1 MIYKAL
7 VVTTTAIVTVSGVW
21 SGLARSA
28 DGDNSAGAS
37 DASQLDEV
45 IVTARKRPE
54 SVLKVPVVESVLSA
68 ETLEQTHVTDIR
80 GVSDQVP
87 GLRLG
92 GSVLTVGTQVA
103 LRGVGTSSLDA
114 GVDQSVSLNIDGMQ
128 FSQGSTFNV
137 GLFDMQQLEVLKGPQ
152 ALFFG
157 KNSPGGVISIR
168 TADPGPKPEIIVNG
182 SYEFEARERRGELI
196 LSGPVTDTLGVRL
209 AGMVSGDDG
218 YFYDDATAL
227 PGTGAKT
234 PEHRYDINHD
244 WILRGTVVWK
254 PIGDF
259 SARLK
264 LNNSTAKVIG
274 GGETLGSCPDGN
286 GAVAPFPPFINPKD
300 PCKFQRTFYLV
311 DVDPAAF
318 PGVANNGEPFLKTQ
332 SDFGTLEMTYDLA
345 PSISLNSTTGYSRTK
360 VDGFINGTDAGYA
373 GTPLIADNDFLRH
386 DFTQEVRLESDF
398 QDSPLNF
405 LAGGFYQKAR
415 MRNRVFV
422 GGNTALGLPATLV
435 AGIND
440 IDIESYS
447 FFGQGRWRPISKL
460 EIALG
465 ARWTDEK
472 RHDDAYSLASID
484 AAPVPTTIAKPDLH
498 SDNWSPE
505 LSITYTPTDDLTAFF
520 ALKQGFKSGSYIITI
535 PATPGQDNSFGD
547 ERVRGGEIG
556 LKSRLLDRALS
567 INAAFYDYKYKGLQV
582 GANTVAQD
590 GIPTIRTIN
599 AASAKVY
606 GVDFDMT
613 YRPPQIAHLSARAGV
628 NWNHA
633 RFEDFENAQCSGGET
648 IADGCNL
655 LKNPATGLYNAQNL
669 SGFPLPKAADWQV
682 NGGIIYEVPLS
693 HAMHLNLG
701 PTGEYTTRY
710 LTDLGNRS
718 DYFQPAFFKI
728 GANLTLQSDNEAW
741 SVALI
746 GNNLNNKFT
755 SGNCVNFTAATGSV
769 LLPPLTGA
777 ATRNAAGVDELGCT
791 VDPGREIFLR
801 LSWRPLAK

>member
-1 MIYKAL
+1 MKTLSACL
-7 VVTTTAIVTVSGVW
+7 VTTLFASCW
-21 SGLARSA
+21 SMPTRAQSTDGAKAA
-28 DGDNSAGAS
+28 DTN
-37 DASQLDEV
+37 QLDEV

-54 SVLKVPVVESVLSA
+54 SVLNVPIVETVLSA
-68 ETLEQTHVTDIR
+68 ETLERTHVTDIQ
-80 GVSDQVP
+80 GVADQVP

-168 TADPGPKPEIIVNG
+168 TADPGSKAEIIVNG
-182 SYEFEARERRGELI
+182 SYELESRERRGELI
-196 LSGPVTDTLGVRL
+196 LSGPVTDTLGVRV
-209 AGMVSGDDG
+209 AGMVSGDSG

-227 PGTGAKT
+227 PDTGAKT
-234 PEHRYDINHD
+234 PDHRYDINHD

-254 PIGDF
+254 PVDAF
-259 SARLK
+259 QARLK

-274 GGETLGSCPDGN
+274 GGETLGSCPDGT
-286 GAVAPFPPFINPKD
+286 GAVGPFPPFINPKD

-318 PGVANNGEPFLKTQ
+318 PGIPNNGEPFLKTQ
-332 SDFGTLEMTYDLA
+332 SDFGTLELKYDLA
-345 PSISLNSTTGYSRTK
+345 PDISLNSTTGYSRTK

-373 GTPLIADNDFLRH
+373 GPPLIADNDFLRH
-386 DFTQEVRLESDF
+386 DFTQEIRLESDF
-398 QDSPLNF
+398 QNSPLNF

-422 GGNTALGLPATLV
+422 GGNTALGLPATLI

-440 IDIESYS
+440 IGIESFS
-447 FFGQGRWRPISKL
+447 FFGQGRWKPVSRL
-460 EIALG
+460 ELALG

-472 RHDDAYSLASID
+472 RHDNAYSLTSID
-484 AAPVPTTIAKPDLH
+484 AAPVPTAIARPDLN

-505 LSITYTPTDDLTAFF
+505 LTITYTATEDLTAFF
-520 ALKQGFKSGSYIITI
+520 ALKQGFKSGSYIITV
-535 PATPGQDNSFGD
+535 PANPGQDNSFGD

-556 LKSRLLDRALS
+556 IKSRLLSHALS
-567 INAAFYDYKYKGLQV
+567 VNAAFYDYKYKGLQV
-582 GANTVAQD
+582 GANEVASD
-590 GIPTIRTIN
+590 GIPVERTIN

-606 GVDFDMT
+606 GVDFDMA
-613 YRPPQIAHLSARAGV
+613 YRPPQLQGLSARLGV

-633 RFEDFENAQCSGGET
+633 RFDSFENAQCSGGET
-648 IADGCNL
+648 IADGCNRL
-655 LKNPATGLYNAQNL
+655 LNPVTGNFSAQDL
-669 SGFPLPKAADWQV
+669 SGLPLPKAADWQLD
-682 NGGIIYEVPLS
+682 GGIDYQVALG
-693 HAMHLNLG
+693 HAMHLNIG

-718 DYFQPAFFKI
+718 DYYQPAFFKL
-728 GANLTLQSDNEAW
+728 GANITLQSDDETW

-746 GNNLNNKFT
+746 GTNLTDRYT
-755 SGNCVNFTAATGSV
+755 SGNCVNFSAATGSV

-777 ATRNAAGVDELGCT
+777 ATRNIAGVDELGCT
-791 VDPGREIFLR
+791 VELGRQVFIR
-801 LSWRPLAK
+801 LSWRPLSR